1 MPQVVCTGEKRMY
14 YLPGCED
21 HDVCFE
27 LCPIRKLEPFLG
39 EALDGAPV
47 LEFNIAID
55 DVLACAGIYQEM

>member
-1 MPQVVCTGEKRMY
+1 MPQTVFTGEKRRY

-27 LCPIRKLEPFLG
+27 FRPIRELESFLG

-47 LEFNIAID
+47 LKLNIAID
-55 DVLACAGIYQEM
+55 DVLACAGIYQKM